1 MTLGVTMSNTPE
13 SATLSYP
20 STLCVIDPAKDQCK
34 KHVKDGCS
42 VSAGDAR
49 DDSDGL
55 STLCTPCVV
64 CGSHR
69 HFQIDKDIRCGKC
82 NSLVFEDINGDLVS
96 PLWVDYIEA

>member
-1 MTLGVTMSNTPE
+1 MSNTPE

-55 STLCTPCVV
+55 LTLCTPCVI

-69 HFQIDKDIRCGKC
+69 HFQSDKDIRCGTC
-82 NSLVFEDINGDLVS
+82 QALVFEDIDGDLVS
-96 PLWVDYIEA
+96 PLWVEYIEA

>member
-1 MTLGVTMSNTPE
+1 MSNTLE
-13 SATLSYP
+13 SPALRFL

-34 KHVKDGCS
+34 KHVKGGF
-42 VSAGDAR
+42 SASTGDAR

-55 STLCTPCVV
+55 STLCTPCVI
-64 CGSHR
+64 CGSHQ
-69 HFQIDKDIRCGKC
+69 HFESGKDIRCGKC